1 MPLQQLCS
9 LSSPL
14 NMPMLL
20 LLLVHHCT
28 LQCIV
33 AAELVALAGPS
44 GIKCG
49 GAMLRDVGV
58 YCLAIFSVLLAFALG
73 QVSVVLVGNLHVPS
87 R

>member
-1 MPLQQLCS
+1 M
-9 LSSPL
+9 
-14 NMPMLL
+14 
-20 LLLVHHCT
+20 
-28 LQCIV
+28 QCIV

-73 QVSVVLVGNLHVPS
+73 QVGVRGLSGLLHCLPECLSCPEHHHCPFATPS
-87 R
+87 LMLLCTTSC